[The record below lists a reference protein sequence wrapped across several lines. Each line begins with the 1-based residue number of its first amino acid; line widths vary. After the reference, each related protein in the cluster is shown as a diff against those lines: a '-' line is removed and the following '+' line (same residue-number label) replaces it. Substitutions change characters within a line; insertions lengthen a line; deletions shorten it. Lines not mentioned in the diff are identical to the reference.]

1 MEFITLL
8 IPLNA
13 LRIIN
18 LAVFTSLAGIATWWW
33 WPLGPAAQN
42 KATHPLATVR
52 SEEPLTLADAPP
64 LVAAPVAGMVDPQA
78 ELSTA
83 IPDMLRILGRG
94 DFFALLQTYAPPGEL
109 ARIPEEERTAMLR
122 AIQAGDPGIQQQ
134 MRSMIAALQSIQNAT
149 PTLDATGERATYTP
163 AVNLNPNAVG
173 NPRDLTFV
181 KVKGRWYLR
190 N

>member
-1 MEFITLL
+1 
-8 IPLNA
+8 
-13 LRIIN
+13 
-18 LAVFTSLAGIATWWW
+18 
-33 WPLGPAAQN
+33 
-42 KATHPLATVR
+42 
-52 SEEPLTLADAPP
+52 
-64 LVAAPVAGMVDPQA
+64 MVDPQA